1 MLVHKV
7 NDDHI
12 TKDCFKNED
21 LCTDEDSYENGG
33 NHQDEGDNKDEENW
47 IEGAGPNWHSFSFF
61 FLSVIIFIVIS

>member
-47 IEGAGPNWHSFSFF
+47 IEGARPN
-61 FLSVIIFIVIS
+61 